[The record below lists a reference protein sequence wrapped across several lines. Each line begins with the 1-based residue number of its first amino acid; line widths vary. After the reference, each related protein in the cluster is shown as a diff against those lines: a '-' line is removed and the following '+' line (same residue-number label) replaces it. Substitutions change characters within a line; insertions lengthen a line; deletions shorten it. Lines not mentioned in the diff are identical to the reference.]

1 MSRLV
6 EWRGG
11 RLCGGALALTAALF
25 CVPLANSD
33 AGAPFFAFLVSLP
46 ARMADASPHAA
57 PPAHVE
63 IVPPDIAP
71 RLSREVDDGGSIV
84 LVRVNRAAKSDLAMS
99 IAHKTP
105 PPETP
110 SRLVAPVDP
119 APALFADDGAAA
131 LKRGFLRKLPVVTA
145 RLDPRAPLA
154 PAQASRPEPAR
165 LADLS
170 IASTKDLE
178 RAHACLTQAIYHE
191 SRGEPVRGQQAVAQ
205 VVLNRVKSGVYPT
218 SICGVIFQNQ
228 HWRNRCQF
236 SFACDGTKKRVHDQQ
251 AWETATRIADDAIA
265 GRYFLQEIGDA
276 THYHAAYVAPR
287 WRRSLQRM
295 KKIGEH
301 IFYAI
306 PGVAI
311 NDE

>member
-1 MSRLV
+1 MS
-6 EWRGG
+6 
-11 RLCGGALALTAALF
+11 LCGSALALVSAVVITMAASGDGRFHPAALSAA
-25 CVPLANSD
+25 VTPSRGAARPL
-33 AGAPFFAFLVSLP
+33 LVT
-46 ARMADASPHAA
+46 
-57 PPAHVE
+57 
-63 IVPPDIAP
+63 PPDTAP
-71 RLSREVDDGGSIV
+71 RLAREDAGYSTGEPTVT
-84 LVRVNRAAKSDLAMS
+84 VRVNRAAKGDLAMT
-99 IAHKTP
+99 IIQKLPTP
-105 PPETP
+105 EP
-110 SRLVAPVDP
+110 VAGEA
-119 APALFADDGAAA
+119 APAETAMARILDDGATA
-131 LKRGFLRKLPVVTA
+131 LKRGFLRKLPVIIA
-145 RLDPRAPLA
+145 RHDLQAPLS
-154 PAQASRPEPAR
+154 QAAHAERLKPGPAR

-170 IASTKDLE
+170 IVSGKDLE
-178 RAHACLTQAIYHE
+178 KAHACLTQAIYHE

-205 VVLNRVKSGVYPT
+205 VVLNRVKSGVYPA
-218 SICGVIFQNQ
+218 SICGVIFQNK

-236 SFACDGTKKRVHDQQ
+236 SFACDGTNKRVNDQE

>member
-6 EWRGG
+6 GWKAG
-11 RLCGGALALTAALF
+11 RLCGGALALMTALL
-25 CVPLANSD
+25 CVPLTTSD
-33 AGAPFFAFLVSLP
+33 ASAPLVDLLVSLR
-46 ARMADASPHAA
+46 ARLAVTP
-57 PPAHVE
+57 PPAATLDQAL
-63 IVPPDIAP
+63 IVPPDVAP
-71 RLSREVDDGGSIV
+71 RLAREQESSGLIV
-84 LVRVNRAAKSDLAMS
+84 LVRVNRAAKGDLAMS
-99 IAHKTP
+99 YAQKTP
-105 PPETP
+105 PPDTP
-110 SRLVAPVDP
+110 PPQIAEVDP
-119 APALFADDGAAA
+119 APMLFADDGAAA
-131 LKRGFLRKLPVVTA
+131 LKRGFLRKLPIMTA
-145 RLDPRAPLA
+145 RPDPQAPSALVHA
-154 PAQASRPEPAR
+154 LRSEPAR

-170 IASTKDLE
+170 IVSAKDLE

-236 SFACDGTKKRVHDQQ
+236 SFACDGTKKRVHDQE

-265 GRYFLQEIGDA
+265 GRYFLQEIGDS